1 MIKPAKWIDL
11 LALIFSLVVIGGA
24 AVWTLHN
31 GVFSAASL
39 STDEKL
45 AWHLTRSAGISA
57 YLLLCASMVWGLFV
71 SGQHVKDWSPGTLS
85 LTMHTA
91 IAWLALVLGFTHAL
105 LLLGD
110 TYFSYTLKDVLIPFI
125 GPYRPLEVGLG
136 TLALWLTLVVT
147 LSFQVK
153 RRIGHRAWRWIHLT
167 SYGAFAMVTVHALT
181 AGTDSG
187 LVGFRL
193 LIGIAVVLVVLLL
206 GMRMGKAQ
214 ARPARR

>member
-1 MIKPAKWIDL
+1 MVKPAKWIDL
-11 LALIFSLVVIGGA
+11 LALIFSLIVIGGA
-24 AVWTLHN
+24 AVWTLHS
-31 GVFSAASL
+31 GVFSSAIL
-39 STDEKL
+39 STDQKL

-91 IAWLALVLGFTHAL
+91 IAWLALILGFTHAL

-110 TYFSYTLKDVLIPFI
+110 TYFSYTLSDVLIPFT
-125 GPYRPLEVGLG
+125 GPYRPLAVGLG

-167 SYGAFAMVTVHALT
+167 SYGAFAMVTVHGLT
-181 AGTDSG
+181 AGTDGG
-187 LVGFRL
+187 LLGFRL
-193 LIGIAVVLVVLLL
+193 LIGVAVMLVVLLL

>member
-1 MIKPAKWIDL
+1 M
-11 LALIFSLVVIGGA
+11 
-24 AVWTLHN
+24 
-31 GVFSAASL
+31 
-39 STDEKL
+39 
-45 AWHLTRSAGISA
+45 TRSAGISA
-57 YLLLCASMVWGLFV
+57 YLLLFASMVWGLFV

-91 IAWLALVLGFTHAL
+91 VAWLALMLGFTHAL

-110 TYFSYTLKDVLIPFI
+110 TYFSYTLSDVLVPFT

-167 SYGAFAMVTVHALT
+167 SYVAFGMVTIHGLT
-181 AGTDSG
+181 AGTDSE
-187 LVGFRL
+187 LDRL
-193 LIGIAVVLVVLLL
+193 PA
-206 GMRMGKAQ
+206 
-214 ARPARR
+214 ARSASP

>member
-1 MIKPAKWIDL
+1 MVKPAKWIDL
-11 LALIFSLVVIGGA
+11 LALVFSLLVIGGA
-24 AVWTLHN
+24 AAWTLQS

-39 STDEKL
+39 STDQKL

-71 SGQHVKDWSPGTLS
+71 SGQHVKGWSPGTLS

-91 IAWLALVLGFTHAL
+91 IAWLALILGFTHAL

-110 TYFSYTLKDVLIPFI
+110 TYFSYTISDVLIPFT

-147 LSFQVK
+147 LSFQIK

-167 SYGAFAMVTVHALT
+167 SYGAFAMVTLHSLT
-181 AGTDSG
+181 AGTDSE
-187 LVGFRL
+187 LIGFRV
-193 LIGIAVVLVVLLL
+193 LIGIAVMLVVLLL
-206 GMRMGKAQ
+206 GMRMGKTQ

>member
-11 LALIFSLVVIGGA
+11 FTLIFSLLVIGGA
-24 AVWTLHN
+24 AVWTLQS

-39 STDEKL
+39 STDQKL

-71 SGQHVKDWSPGTLS
+71 SGQHIKDWSPGTLS

-91 IAWLALVLGFTHAL
+91 IAWLALILGFTHAL

-110 TYFSYTLKDVLIPFI
+110 TYFSYTISDVLIPFT

-167 SYGAFAMVTVHALT
+167 SYGAFALVTLHALT
-181 AGTDSG
+181 AGTDSE
-187 LVGFRL
+187 LIGFRV
-193 LIGIAVVLVVLLL
+193 LIGIAVMLVVLLL
-206 GMRMGKAQ
+206 GMRMGKSQ

>member
-11 LALIFSLVVIGGA
+11 LALIFSLIVIGGA
-24 AVWTLHN
+24 AVWTLRS
-31 GVFSAASL
+31 GVFSAATL

-45 AWHLTRSAGISA
+45 AWHLTRSAGIGA
-57 YLLLCASMVWGLFV
+57 YLLLCASMIWGLFV
-71 SGQHVKDWSPGTLS
+71 SGQHIKDWSPGTLS
-85 LTMHTA
+85 LTMHTT

-110 TYFSYTLKDVLIPFI
+110 SYFSYTLSDVLIPFR

-153 RRIGHRAWRWIHLT
+153 RRIGHRAWRWLHLT
-167 SYGAFAMVTVHALT
+167 SYGAFVMVTLHGLT

-187 LVGFRL
+187 LIGFRL